1 MRKNI
6 SDIYKLYTS
15 GEKIACMS
23 VYDST
28 SALLADRAGMDLL
41 LVGDSMGMTM
51 LGHDTT
57 IPVTLEDALR
67 HSAAVVRGSQNAFV
81 VADMPFMTYHNSK
94 SEALDNGR
102 RFMQESLVGAVKIE
116 GGDQF
121 APIVNSMVQGGIPV
135 MGHIGLLPQGVHV
148 AGGYKVRG
156 TSDKDEEQLLKDALA
171 LQEAGA
177 FAIVIECVKAEV
189 VQKITLAIDIP
200 TIGIGSG
207 LECSG
212 QVQVMHD
219 VLGLDP
225 RFTPRHAKKYANLS
239 ETVDK
244 AFKSYRD
251 DVKEGSF
258 PAKENWY

>member
-1 MRKNI
+1 
-6 SDIYKLYTS
+6 
-15 GEKIACMS
+15 
-23 VYDST
+23 
-28 SALLADRAGMDLL
+28 
-41 LVGDSMGMTM
+41 MGMTM

-57 IPVTLEDALR
+57 VPVTVDDCLR
-67 HSAAVVRGSQNAFV
+67 HSAAVVRGSQKAFV
-81 VADMPFMTYHNSK
+81 VADMPFMSYHSSQ
-94 SEALDNGR
+94 SEALINAR

-116 GGDQF
+116 GGEEF
-121 APIVNSMVQGGIPV
+121 ASLIKSMVQGGIPV

-156 TSDKDEEQLLKDALA
+156 RNDQDEEQLLKDALA

-207 LECSG
+207 LGCSG

-225 RFTPRHAKKYANLS
+225 RFTPRHARKYANLAK
-239 ETVDK
+239 TVK
-244 AFKSYRD
+244 EAFTSYTK
-251 DVKEGSF
+251 DVKDSKF